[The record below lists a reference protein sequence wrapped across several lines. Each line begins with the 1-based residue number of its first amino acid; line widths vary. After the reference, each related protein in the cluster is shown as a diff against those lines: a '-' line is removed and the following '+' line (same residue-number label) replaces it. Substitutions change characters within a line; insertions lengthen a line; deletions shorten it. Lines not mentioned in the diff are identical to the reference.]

1 MSVRRIRPSK
11 DAVAIEGRVPFHDV
25 DPLHIVWHGHYY
37 KYMEVARTELFR
49 LANVDGPDVMK
60 LGYRQVVSHGEVR
73 YVSPLRYDDRYRVK
87 AWFLDIE
94 QRVHVGY
101 EIWNLTED
109 KRSAR
114 ARTELVT
121 LTKEGV
127 LLLETPKVLRDRI
140 RAAARASEGT

>member
-1 MSVRRIRPSK
+1 MSKLRIRPPEN
-11 DAVAIEGRVPFHDV
+11 AVAIEGRVPFHDV
-25 DPLHIVWHGHYY
+25 DPLRIVWHGHYY

-49 LANVDGPDVMK
+49 RANVDGPDVIR
-60 LGYRQVVSHGEVR
+60 LGFSQVVSHGEVR

-101 EIWNLTED
+101 EVWNLTED
-109 KRSAR
+109 KRAAR

-121 LTKEGV
+121 LNSEGV

-140 RAAARASEGT
+140 LASQLASEKP